1 MARLEY
7 VLREAESSEAAHQ
20 LLIDGGATGRAHLG
34 THLCQVTQDP
44 TSRREEERERERE
57 RECKQWSP
65 LYVHV
70 CTVDWDIFA
79 GKIHVFR
86 L

>member
-7 VLREAESSEAAHQ
+7 VLRETESPEAAHQ

-44 TSRREEERERERE
+44 TSRREGERERERE
-57 RECKQWSP
+57 RERENVSNGP
-65 LYVHV
+65 PFMYMYV
-70 CTVDWDIFA
+70 
-79 GKIHVFR
+79 